1 MVEIHDKLH
10 GVHNT
15 CSQINFK
22 TLMLR
27 SGLCDYSDAYILI
40 SGTTTVAEVA
50 EGSENERMIIFK
62 TCAPFTDCLSE
73 TNHTQIDNAKGIDIV
88 MIMYNLI

>member
-27 SGLCDYSDAYILI
+27 SCLCDYSDAYILI

-50 EGSENERMIIFK
+50 EGSEN
-62 TCAPFTDCLSE
+62 
-73 TNHTQIDNAKGIDIV
+73 DNI
-88 MIMYNLI
+88 